1 MLTFLEY
8 LDAWSKELRDSL
20 THFLLNHSEIA
31 PLNMEEVY
39 SMSPEGN
46 RYYSDMD
53 SVGTKMQ
60 SYLSECYDRFY
71 STIALVLEGQPEDV
85 LSKMHKSKVLITRT
99 IEHRLTFCDSS
110 RQALDLAL
118 AALDGQ
124 VAVVKEIYKGQ
135 NQKK

>member
-1 MLTFLEY
+1 MDAALGH
-8 LDAWSKELRDSL
+8 LDRYVKELKDSL
-20 THFLLNHSEIA
+20 THFMMNRSAIA

-46 RYYSDMD
+46 RYYSDLD

-60 SYLSECYDRFY
+60 SYLSECYGQFY
-71 STIALVLEGQPEDV
+71 SMIAPILEGQPDEV
-85 LSKMHKSKVLITRT
+85 LSKMHKSRVLITRT
-99 IEHRLTFCDSS
+99 IEHKLTFCNTS

-124 VAVVKEIYKGQ
+124 VAIVKEIYRQQ
-135 NQKK
+135 NQGE